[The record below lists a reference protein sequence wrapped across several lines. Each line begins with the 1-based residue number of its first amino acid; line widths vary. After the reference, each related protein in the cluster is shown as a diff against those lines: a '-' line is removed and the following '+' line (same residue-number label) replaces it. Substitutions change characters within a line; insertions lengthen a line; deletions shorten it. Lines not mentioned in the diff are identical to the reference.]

1 MNWWCPSPAKNA
13 SQLQT
18 SMAAEDLG
26 RVPGDCT
33 DTYTTTD
40 EWGGQRTF
48 SADGTFLS
56 YFREMRL
63 VLHETPEEREEFLR
77 MAQVVQQLRF
87 SRAPGP
93 PLDVVA
99 YAPNH

>member
-1 MNWWCPSPAKNA
+1 
-13 SQLQT
+13 
-18 SMAAEDLG
+18 MAAK
-26 RVPGDCT
+26 VAGDCT

-56 YFREMRL
+56 YFREMRM

-87 SRAPGP
+87 SRAPTSVAAVTEP
-93 PLDVVA
+93 PAEPTADSEAPSVMHNPVLDGERGA
-99 YAPNH
+99 